1 MSRTMFERY
10 GGFGTLSKVVL
21 AFYERMIDSDVTGP
35 YFDGVDMRRLIDHQ
49 TQFLSQVMGG
59 PKAFTDEQLQRYHA
73 HLAITPAAFDEAMEL
88 LRETLEDF
96 SFDDPDVDLVM
107 EAMGG
112 KRRSVVAPGS
122 ATDSIAAGSGGAP
135 GRETRDAGGAVP

>member
-59 PKAFTDEQLQRYHA
+59 PKAYTDDQLERYHA
-73 HLAITPAAFDEAMEL
+73 HLAIAPAAFDEAMEL

-96 SFDDPDVDLVM
+96 SFDAPDVEVVL
-107 EAMGG
+107 ESMGG
-112 KRRSVVAPGS
+112 KRRCIVAPGS
-122 ATDSIAAGSGGAP
+122 TGPGADPARGDSGG
-135 GRETRDAGGAVP
+135 TRRAVP